1 MLVLMTFKR
10 IFPLFKTL
18 LEGCCSD
25 EILYI
30 NENGQFMVDTDSTA
44 VIQDVQLL
52 EKLLLDWKI
61 WSKAK
66 VITLILGRLLS
77 IHINI
82 FFLKVIKYYEI

>member
-1 MLVLMTFKR
+1 MAILSSLLRF
-10 IFPLFKTL
+10 FKTL
-18 LEGCCSD
+18 LEGCCSG

-30 NENGQFMVDTDSTA
+30 NENGQFMLDTDSTA

-66 VITLILGRLLS
+66 VIT
-77 IHINI
+77 
-82 FFLKVIKYYEI
+82 FFLERLSESQI

>member
-1 MLVLMTFKR
+1 MTFKKC
-10 IFPLFKTL
+10 FSSFKTL

-30 NENGQFMVDTDSTA
+30 NENGQFMLNTDSNA

-66 VITLILGRLLS
+66 VITFILE
-77 IHINI
+77 I
-82 FFLKVIKYYEI
+82 F

>member
-1 MLVLMTFKR
+1 MYCFVFWYSKKKSHLC
-10 IFPLFKTL
+10 KTL

-30 NENGQFMVDTDSTA
+30 NENGQFQLDPDSTA

-66 VITLILGRLLS
+66 VNTLIL
-77 IHINI
+77 
-82 FFLKVIKYYEI
+82 EILQV